1 MVEHESERS
10 LPLLEH
16 NASEVQPS
24 PVDLAP
30 YQQRPGMTFFD
41 GFALLVSLQV
51 GSGIFSSPSQ
61 VDGHTPSPGMALI
74 VWILSGLIA
83 WAGAASFA
91 ELGAAIPINGGMQE
105 YLKYIYGDYVAFLA
119 SWIWILAVK
128 PSSMAI
134 LSIIFAQYWTNAIFP
149 HSVSTMFWLNK
160 LIALAA
166 LTATISVNAISL
178 KMTTKMT
185 TVFLWLKLTTV
196 ALCLLCGVLSSTFG
210 LHLGT
215 DASNRDW
222 LELGW
227 FSGRKAVCNDAPV
240 YWNRISTW
248 HLLGQYTR
256 ALYAGLWAFA
266 GWDNA
271 NMVAGEMES
280 PARDLPRAIHA
291 ALPTVTTCFLLTNL
305 SYYIIIPWADIGSND
320 TVAVTA
326 GRRVL
331 GWTGGLLFAFLVS
344 VACLGSI
351 NVNVFTTSRLT
362 TAAAKTGYLPSA
374 LEGMGIRRGRSESS
388 VSQGLQK
395 DLWQTPIRAMLFNA
409 LVTSIYIL
417 LGSFGALV
425 IFIGLAGYLFFLLT
439 VLGLMVLRARE
450 PQLLR
455 PYRPNIC
462 IPLVFAAT
470 SVILVLRGLIEA
482 PVQGTLLCMLLM
494 AGSFRRWLSTQ
505 RAKDIWGRACT
516 IGWGGARYDVVPLQ
530 E

>member
-1 MVEHESERS
+1 MVEHESS
-10 LPLLEH
+10 ALLER
-16 NASEVQPS
+16 NASELQPS
-24 PVDLAP
+24 LVDLTP
-30 YQQRPGMTFFD
+30 YQQRPKMTFFD

-74 VWILSGLIA
+74 VWTLSGLTA

-91 ELGAAIPINGGMQE
+91 ELGAAIPINGGIQE
-105 YLKYIYGDYVAFLA
+105 YLKYIYGDHVAFLA

-149 HSVSTMFWLNK
+149 YSASTMFWLNK

-166 LTATISVNAISL
+166 LTATVSVNTISL

-185 TVFLWLKLTTV
+185 TTFLWLKLTTV
-196 ALCLLCGVLSSTFG
+196 ALCLLCGILSSTLD
-210 LHLGT
+210 LHLGADT
-215 DASNRDW
+215 SNRDW
-222 LELGW
+222 LKRNW
-227 FSGRKAVCNDAPV
+227 FSNRKTVSDDASV
-240 YWNRISTW
+240 DWNRISTW
-248 HLLGQYTR
+248 VLLGQYTR
-256 ALYAGLWAFA
+256 ALYAGLWAFS

-271 NMVAGEMES
+271 NIVAGEMES

-305 SYYIIIPWADIGSND
+305 SYYIIIPWTEIGSND

-362 TAAAKTGYLPSA
+362 TAAAKTGFLPSA
-374 LEGMGIRRGRSESS
+374 LEGMGIGRGRSESS

-425 IFIGLAGYLFFLLT
+425 IFIGLAEYLFFLLT
-439 VLGLMVLRARE
+439 VLGVMVLRVKE
-450 PQLLR
+450 PQLPR

-462 IPLVFAAT
+462 IPLVFAAA
-470 SVILVLRGLIEA
+470 SVILVMRGVIEA
-482 PVQGTLLCMLLM
+482 PVQGTLLCTLLI

-505 RAKDIWGRACT
+505 WAKDLWDRACT
-516 IGWGGARYDVVPLQ
+516 TRWGGARYDVVPSQ